1 MKTNNPFIDNMI
13 EAQAAAVS
21 NFMDTTKKFQN
32 AFASGNIA
40 SEGQNIYKEW
50 IEKQTGLFTGMP
62 HAASAFTN
70 GENKAEEFFKNWY
83 NQQMNSMKQMADF
96 NQGIY
101 SNMINYGKSASDYAN
116 SYTSMNNAWT
126 NIYNSWMQTL
136 NASYDTFM
144 KNLNNPFNKDMFKNM
159 FEGNQAYM
167 NAQQLFQPM
176 LKAMQAGDFSVDTWK
191 TIYNPENYKKIT
203 EQMFSG
209 YFSSASMKDM
219 YDAAMKQVQHFF
231 ADQNNLGKEYYA
243 QMQNMASQFPNMFS
257 GNIDK
262 MKELYGN
269 MNNVFGKTFE
279 PVLKLVTPGKEKANV
294 EETIALMD
302 KVAEYSIKQS
312 ELQFHLYKTMQA
324 SLEKLAEQTR
334 EKYKDIQKGNIP
346 GANELYNEF
355 VKINEQLYADLFASD
370 EFSKVKGE
378 ALNLGMDVKKHF
390 EKQFENV
397 FGQYPVVFRSEI
409 EELYKTIYDLRKTIK
424 DLQTKMAMNNA
435 SSVEIFEEEKLS
447 KAKKK

>member
-50 IEKQTGLFTGMP
+50 IEKQAGLFTGMP

-176 LKAMQAGDFSVDTWK
+176 LKALQAGDFSVDTWK
-191 TIYNPENYKKIT
+191 TIYNPENYKKVT

-312 ELQFHLYKTMQA
+312 ELQFHLYKTMQS
-324 SLEKLAEQTR
+324 SLEKLAGQTR

-435 SSVEIFEEEKLS
+435 SSVEIFDEEKLS
-447 KAKKK
+447 KTKKK